1 MDREELKQEFRSAA
15 LARAPEL
22 TAGLVEKILETPR
35 VLNFFDRMERKHKH
49 GLVAAWRRWRGRT
62 GLDARDR
69 GDLERVVR
77 LVVDKYR

>member
-1 MDREELKQEFRSAA
+1 MDREELRSEFRNAA

-22 TAGLVEKILETPR
+22 AAGLIEKIMEAPR
-35 VLNFFDRMERKHKH
+35 VQNFFDRMERKHKH
-49 GLVAAWRRWRGRT
+49 GLVAAWRRWRGQT

-77 LVVDKYR
+77 MVVDKYR